1 MKVTHLANLCRR
13 YEAPMTAWAA
23 RAVVS
28 WVDKTALRSLR
39 MSSPDQNG
47 HLDSIY
53 HRREKADIRH

>member
-28 WVDKTALRSLR
+28 WTALRSLG